1 MASAQPTRLQ
11 SKSPKWRGVKG
22 RVWGRYVVPGEGLE
36 PSWAE
41 ARRILSPLRLPIPP
55 SRRRGWQK
63 QISTAYV
70 RAAACDFHSKL
81 NSYRLSIILIL
92 SVVLMEMA
100 PSSERQ
106 DAIHLFFR

>member
-81 NSYRLSIILIL
+81 KFPSPVDNPNFVRRSNRSG
-92 SVVLMEMA
+92 SVE
-100 PSSERQ
+100 
-106 DAIHLFFR
+106 